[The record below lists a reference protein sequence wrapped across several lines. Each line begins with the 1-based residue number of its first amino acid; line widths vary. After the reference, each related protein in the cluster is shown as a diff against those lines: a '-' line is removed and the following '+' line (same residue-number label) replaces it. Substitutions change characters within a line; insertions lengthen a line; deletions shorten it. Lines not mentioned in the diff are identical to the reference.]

1 MSFQSEAKWGSRPM
15 ATNGV
20 TGDCAGMSQI
30 WSVRPHSAVEPKQS
44 IAGSAERHADVTD
57 AANPATRERDE
68 VDDCGVATFPA
79 SDPPSWW
86 SGG

>member
-1 MSFQSEAKWGSRPM
+1 M
-15 ATNGV
+15 ATNGAA
-20 TGDCAGMSQI
+20 GDCAGMSQI
-30 WSVRPHSAVEPKQS
+30 WSVRPHNAVEPKHS

-57 AANPATRERDE
+57 AADSPTRERDE
-68 VDDCGVATFPA
+68 VDDCGVASFPA

>member
-1 MSFQSEAKWGSRPM
+1 MG
-15 ATNGV
+15 NGRV
-20 TGDCAGMSQI
+20 TGDCARMSQI
-30 WSVRPHSAVEPKQS
+30 WPVRVHNAAEPKRKT
-44 IAGSAERHADVTD
+44 AGSAEQHTDVTD

-68 VDDCGVATFPA
+68 VEDCGVASFPA